1 MNNKFK
7 DDYYRMT
14 GTKVSIVSG
23 IVNIIC
29 RHNIRYVLFW
39 RLRNTSPNNLIY
51 KILCHT
57 ISKKYG
63 LEIGNA
69 SIGSGLYLGHAFGI
83 TVNSEACIGSNV
95 NLHKGVTI
103 GSENR
108 GGREGAPTIG
118 NRVYIGVNSTVIGA
132 IHIGDDVLIAANS
145 FVNFDVPSHS
155 VVVGNPATIHP
166 KMNATEGYIGFCVEK
181 D

>member
-14 GTKVSIVSG
+14 GTKFSIVSG
-23 IVNIIC
+23 IVNI
-29 RHNIRYVLFW
+29 IRYVLFW

-69 SIGSGLYLGHAFGI
+69 SIGSGLYL
-83 TVNSEACIGSNV
+83 
-95 NLHKGVTI
+95 
-103 GSENR
+103 
-108 GGREGAPTIG
+108 
-118 NRVYIGVNSTVIGA
+118 
-132 IHIGDDVLIAANS
+132 
-145 FVNFDVPSHS
+145 
-155 VVVGNPATIHP
+155 
-166 KMNATEGYIGFCVEK
+166 
-181 D
+181 

>member
-1 MNNKFK
+1 M
-7 DDYYRMT
+7 
-14 GTKVSIVSG
+14 
-23 IVNIIC
+23 
-29 RHNIRYVLFW
+29 
-39 RLRNTSPNNLIY
+39 
-51 KILCHT
+51 
-57 ISKKYG
+57 
-63 LEIGNA
+63 
-69 SIGSGLYLGHAFGI
+69 
-83 TVNSEACIGSNV
+83 NSEARIGSNV

-181 D
+181 IDLDGLIQGE

>member
-1 MNNKFK
+1 MP
-7 DDYYRMT
+7 Y
-14 GTKVSIVSG
+14 
-23 IVNIIC
+23 NIKKIW
-29 RHNIRYVLFW
+29 IRDRKCFN
-39 RLRNTSPNNLIY
+39 RR
-51 KILCHT
+51 
-57 ISKKYG
+57 
-63 LEIGNA
+63 
-69 SIGSGLYLGHAFGI
+69 LYLGHAFGI
-83 TVNSEACIGSNV
+83 TVNFEAR
-95 NLHKGVTI
+95 I

-118 NRVYIGVNSTVIGA
+118 NRVYFGVNSTVIGA

>member
-14 GTKVSIVSG
+14 GTKFSIVSG

-83 TVNSEACIGSNV
+83 TVNFEAR
-95 NLHKGVTI
+95 I

-118 NRVYIGVNSTVIGA
+118 NRVYFGVNSTVIGA

>member
-14 GTKVSIVSG
+14 GTKFSIVSG
-23 IVNIIC
+23 IVNVIC

-63 LEIGNA
+63 LEIGN
-69 SIGSGLYLGHAFGI
+69 SFNRKRTISWTCFWNYSEFG
-83 TVNSEACIGSNV
+83 
-95 NLHKGVTI
+95 
-103 GSENR
+103 
-108 GGREGAPTIG
+108 GA
-118 NRVYIGVNSTVIGA
+118 
-132 IHIGDDVLIAANS
+132 HW
-145 FVNFDVPSHS
+145 
-155 VVVGNPATIHP
+155 
-166 KMNATEGYIGFCVEK
+166 K
-181 D
+181 

>member
-1 MNNKFK
+1 MP
-7 DDYYRMT
+7 Y
-14 GTKVSIVSG
+14 
-23 IVNIIC
+23 NI
-29 RHNIRYVLFW
+29 
-39 RLRNTSPNNLIY
+39 
-51 KILCHT
+51 
-57 ISKKYG
+57 KKYG

-95 NLHKGVTI
+95 NLHKELPLEVKI
-103 GSENR
+103 
-108 GGREGAPTIG
+108 EGDEKAPTIG